1 MAHRLLIIEDDAESN
16 DHLVQHFRQRQW
28 QVETALGVN
37 DAKSILLEDEFNP
50 HVIIADLGLP
60 DGNILDHLEE
70 LQEQVGLTEWVFL
83 YEPGSNSDDSRIDD
97 LTFDFLH
104 KPYDIKRLDTITR
117 RALRTV
123 LTERLAQSYSSQ
135 HKQKYHVDSFYGS
148 SQQAKSLKAMLNK
161 LVDIPI
167 SAMII
172 TGETGTGKGLVARII
187 HHSGLRSDGPI
198 VELNCAALPK
208 DLLESQ
214 LFGHESGAFTGAA
227 KKFRGLFEQ
236 ADGGT
241 LFLDEIGDMDI
252 ELQSKLLKAIE
263 DQTIRRLGSEKEIH
277 VDVQVIAATGVNL
290 NEAIAQGQF
299 RDDLYHRISVF
310 KVHLPSLRERK
321 DDLMELVP
329 RIIGEFNTKANKR
342 VNHISDASWEKL
354 LSYDWPGN
362 VRELRNVLE
371 RCVLL
376 SNNEHLPDEW
386 LQLSS
391 SGSYNAQQAPSA
403 DHISIPIDGT
413 MGLEDVELAM
423 LTKALL
429 LEDNNVT
436 AAAKRLKI
444 TRETMRYR
452 MKKFEL

>member
-83 YEPGSNSDDSRIDD
+83 YEPGSSSDDSRIDD

-263 DQTIRRLGSEKEIH
+263 DQLASFE
-277 VDVQVIAATGVNL
+277 
-290 NEAIAQGQF
+290 
-299 RDDLYHRISVF
+299 
-310 KVHLPSLRERK
+310 
-321 DDLMELVP
+321 
-329 RIIGEFNTKANKR
+329 
-342 VNHISDASWEKL
+342 NHF
-354 LSYDWPGN
+354 
-362 VRELRNVLE
+362 
-371 RCVLL
+371 
-376 SNNEHLPDEW
+376 
-386 LQLSS
+386 
-391 SGSYNAQQAPSA
+391 
-403 DHISIPIDGT
+403 
-413 MGLEDVELAM
+413 M
-423 LTKALL
+423 
-429 LEDNNVT
+429 
-436 AAAKRLKI
+436 
-444 TRETMRYR
+444 
-452 MKKFEL
+452 